1 VSAAVA
7 YLVFGGKNGVK
18 EEEASVIDFFYRGE
32 ERGEHMAVPHIRDG
46 TLVANRSGGDAAR

>member
-1 VSAAVA
+1 
-7 YLVFGGKNGVK
+7 VFGGKNGVK
-18 EEEASVIDFFYRGE
+18 EKEASVIDFFYRGE